1 MSFAHFASLPL
12 AGTAAL
18 LISTTALAQ
27 PARAPADDDMEVP
40 AATAPA
46 APTPSATVPAP
57 TPPVTSTPSPQ
68 PVAAAAAAP
77 APSANPV
84 TAAKASGPAGAR
96 AVASAPRAGLE
107 ISGYLHAQ
115 YQHSAASED
124 QLNPSGQPINE
135 TELVLRRARLR
146 VDRAWDYAAATL
158 ELDANTV
165 RGVTVGIRRA
175 EAAIFYRGRNPSG
188 LPPLL
193 GLAVGVTD
201 LPFGFELGES
211 ARDRIFVERTLGST
225 ALFPT
230 EADAG
235 AKLYG
240 GYSVLRYA
248 VAASNGEPVDRNG
261 LPHDPNA
268 AKDVTGRVGAEGEVA
283 RGFTLA
289 GGTSF
294 VTGTGFH
301 RGQAARKSVI
311 RWRDDN
317 EDGVLQAN
325 EVIATPGT
333 AATPSKNF
341 DRWVLGLDLEA
352 ALATPLGRTILYGEA
367 FVASSYDRGYAPADP
382 AVSGVDVR
390 EAGGYVALAQEVT
403 KYGLF
408 GLRASIYDPNA
419 DLVET
424 RAAQTVPKIQTVKTV
439 SALAALVLPGRA
451 RLSFQYDFTKDYLAR
466 DSLGVPTDADNNR
479 WTLRLGVNL

>member
-1 MSFAHFASLPL
+1 MSFAELASLPL
-12 AGTAAL
+12 VGTATL
-18 LISTTALAQ
+18 LVSANAWAQ
-27 PARAPADDDMEVP
+27 ASPAAAPDDDMEVP
-40 AATAPA
+40 AATAPS
-46 APTPSATVPAP
+46 APIPSPTVPAP
-57 TPPVTSTPSPQ
+57 TPPPASAAPSQ
-68 PVAAAAAAP
+68 PVMAAARSVEAVP
-77 APSANPV
+77 TP
-84 TAAKASGPAGAR
+84 KASGPVEGKAPAPAR
-96 AVASAPRAGLE
+96 PAGLE

-124 QLNPSGQPINE
+124 QLNASGQPINE
-135 TELVLRRARLR
+135 TEFVLRRARLR
-146 VDRAWDYAAATL
+146 LDKVWDYAAATL

-175 EAAIFYRGRNPSG
+175 EASIFYRGGNDDG

-193 GLAVGVTD
+193 GLTLGVTD

-211 ARDRIFVERTLGST
+211 TRDRIFMERTLAST

-235 AKLYG
+235 AKLFG
-240 GYSVLRYA
+240 AYSVLRYA
-248 VAASNGEPVDRNG
+248 VAVSNGEPIDRNG

-268 AKDVTGRVGAEGEVA
+268 AKDVTGRLGAEGEVA

-294 VTGTGFH
+294 VAGTGFH

-325 EVIATPGT
+325 EVIATPGI

-341 DRWVLGLDLEA
+341 DRWVLGLDLETS
-352 ALATPLGRTILYGEA
+352 LATPIGRTILYGEA

-382 AVSGVDVR
+382 AVSNVEVR
-390 EAGGYVALAQEVT
+390 EAGGYLALAQELTRYALV
-403 KYGLF
+403 GV
-408 GLRASIYDPNA
+408 RASIYDPNS
-419 DLVET
+419 DVVET
-424 RAAQTVPKIQTVKTV
+424 RAAETVPKIQTVKTF
-439 SALAALVLPGRA
+439 SALGALVLPGRA
-451 RLSFQYDFTKDYLAR
+451 RLSFQYDLIKDYLAR
-466 DSLGVPTDADNNR
+466 DALGVPADADNNR
-479 WTLRLGVNL
+479 WTLRLGVDL